1 MSDIS
6 IRTRYDYKGDDSRWI
21 GAGGQDLESAETI
34 TLERGLFDLVTAF
47 PNGFIPS
54 GVCLGKKTSTGKY
67 GPYGGATSEVQTVTF
82 DATGGT
88 YTLAFDGVT
97 SPNITYGNAA
107 GDAATIKAALE
118 ALPGINPGDVTVV
131 RGTPVGNVT
140 IFTITFGGRYIG
152 LNVPQIDA
160 TNVVL
165 TGGATTVIE
174 GTTTAGGSAVSD
186 GREVAVGFLAWPV
199 KYDRNS
205 TGDMSAALLWR
216 GEVIV
221 SKLPTNHGLDAA
233 AQAALSKFRFI

>member
-34 TLERGLFDLVTAF
+34 TLERGLWDLVTAF

-67 GPYGGATSEVQTVTF
+67 GPYGGATSEIQSITV
-82 DATGGT
+82 DAGGGT
-88 YTLAFDGVT
+88 FTVAFDG
-97 SPNITYGNAA
+97 SAASAAIAYNAT
-107 GDAATIKAALE
+107 AAALKAALE
-118 ALPGINPGDVTVV
+118 TLSTINPGDVAVTGGPGVAGGATPYVV
-131 RGTPVGNVT
+131 
-140 IFTITFGGRYIG
+140 TFGGRYIG
-152 LNVPQIDA
+152 QNVPPIVTA
-160 TNVVL
+160 AGSL
-165 TGGATTVIE
+165 TGGAGTAAVTT
-174 GTTTAGGSAVSD
+174 GTGGGSSVSD
-186 GREVAVGFLAWPV
+186 GREVPVGFLAWSV

-205 TGDMSAALLWR
+205 TGDISAALLWR

-233 AQAALSKFRFI
+233 AQAALTKFRFI